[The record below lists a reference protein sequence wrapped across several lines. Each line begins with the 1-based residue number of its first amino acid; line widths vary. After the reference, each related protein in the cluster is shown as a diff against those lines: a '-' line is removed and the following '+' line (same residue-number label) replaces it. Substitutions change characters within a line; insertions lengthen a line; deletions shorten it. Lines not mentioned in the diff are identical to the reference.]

1 MLSPLVGLRDPGQ
14 GRMTSSFAL
23 GPVLVATAC
32 VEGMAK
38 EIRAANQRMSV
49 SGSKTQKNQDKTA
62 EDNT

>member
-1 MLSPLVGLRDPGQ
+1 
-14 GRMTSSFAL
+14 MTSSFAL